1 MVALSLAVC
10 SAVLLPYLYEIVVG
24 PVSFGTRLLA
34 GVIIAIAAGIAVH
47 FLYRSSARNEP

>member
-1 MVALSLAVC
+1 MVALLLAVC